1 MASLFGFGKNNNNET
16 TSTTTS
22 GNSGNTVR
30 TGNAEEAG
38 EVHANSVASNANRG
52 GAANT
57 TTTTTTTNNPGGYN
71 RQMNDRT
78 TASSSGNYSGS
89 GDDAMTRSEEQL
101 RVGKESV
108 EAGKARLHKYVTS
121 ERVETEVPLTK
132 ESVVLQREPIT
143 DANRD
148 AAMAGPE
155 IKEAEY
161 EVNLRAERPVATKE
175 TVPMERVRLGK
186 QAETTTQT
194 VGDEVRK
201 EHIEY
206 GTTAGVKTNHAGTGM
221 GATGTQ
227 YNNPNNNNAVR
238 GA

>member
-38 EVHANSVASNANRG
+38 EVHANSVASNANRSG
-52 GAANT
+52 GANT
-57 TTTTTTTNNPGGYN
+57 TTTTTTKNNNPGYN

-78 TASSSGNYSGS
+78 TASSSGNYS

-121 ERVETEVPLTK
+121 ERVETEVPITQ
-132 ESVVLQREPIT
+132 ESVVLEREPINE
-143 DANRD
+143 ANRD

-186 QAETTTQT
+186 QAETTSQT

-206 GTTAGVKTNHAGTGM
+206 GTTAGVKTSHAGTGM
-221 GATGTQ
+221 GSNT
-227 YNNPNNNNAVR
+227 NNNAVR

>member
-16 TSTTTS
+16 TSTTS

-38 EVHANSVASNANRG
+38 EVHANSVAANANRA

-57 TTTTTTTNNPGGYN
+57 TTTTTTTNPGGYN

-78 TASSSGNYSGS
+78 TASSSG
-89 GDDAMTRSEEQL
+89 DDAITRSEEQL

-108 EAGKARLHKYVTS
+108 DAGKARLHKYVTS
-121 ERVETEVPLTK
+121 ERVETEVPVTQ
-132 ESVVLQREPIT
+132 ESVVLEREPIT

-148 AAMAGPE
+148 AALAGPE

-194 VGDEVRK
+194 VGDDVRK

-206 GTTAGVKTNHAGTGM
+206 GTTAGVKTTHAGTGM

-227 YNNPNNNNAVR
+227 YNNTNNNAVR

>member
-1 MASLFGFGKNNNNET
+1 
-16 TSTTTS
+16 
-22 GNSGNTVR
+22 
-30 TGNAEEAG
+30 
-38 EVHANSVASNANRG
+38 
-52 GAANT
+52 
-57 TTTTTTTNNPGGYN
+57 
-71 RQMNDRT
+71 
-78 TASSSGNYSGS
+78 
-89 GDDAMTRSEEQL
+89 MTRSEEQL

-108 EAGKARLHKYVTS
+108 EAGKARLHKYVTT
-121 ERVETEVPLTK
+121 ERVETEVPLTQ
-132 ESVVLQREPIT
+132 ESVVLEREPIT

-161 EVNLRAERPVATKE
+161 EVNLRAERAVAGKE

-194 VGDEVRK
+194 VGDNIRK

-206 GTTAGVKTNHAGTGM
+206 GTTAGVKTNHTGA
-221 GATGTQ
+221 GATATGNQ
-227 YNNPNNNNAVR
+227 YNNTNNAVR